1 MFADAGGFIAENLAN
16 TGALT
21 PGVTPLLILLPLNL
35 VGCDGAP
42 VRAVAL
48 EPAADR

>member
-1 MFADAGGFIAENLAN
+1 MFADAGGLIAENLAG
-16 TGALT
+16 TAALT
-21 PGVTPLLILLPLNL
+21 ADVEPLLLLLPLNI

-48 EPAADR
+48 EPVRA

>member
-1 MFADAGGFIAENLAN
+1 VE
-16 TGALT
+16 
-21 PGVTPLLILLPLNL
+21 PLLFLLPLNL

-48 EPAADR
+48 EPAAN